1 MKASEQ
7 VKLLLDLGDGT
18 RESTQALVKAIE
30 SGDTDLVF
38 TVILKIRDRMPL
50 ADFKVCFRTHFVLQ
64 FIGTAHSF
72 TFRFKNMLI
81 RYCS

>member
-1 MKASEQ
+1 MDYELKASEQ

-50 ADFKVCFRTHFVLQ
+50 ADFKVSINKIYTYEKQ
-64 FIGTAHSF
+64 
-72 TFRFKNMLI
+72 
-81 RYCS
+81 

>member
-1 MKASEQ
+1 M
-7 VKLLLDLGDGT
+7 KLLLDLGDGT

-50 ADFKVCFRTHFVLQ
+50 ADFKVCRKTKINIL
-64 FIGTAHSF
+64 I
-72 TFRFKNMLI
+72 MLI
-81 RYCS
+81 VFR

>member
-1 MKASEQ
+1 MLTVVSFFQLLDYELKASEQ

-50 ADFKVCFRTHFVLQ
+50 ADFKVNYRNLLSLLVINIL
-64 FIGTAHSF
+64 
-72 TFRFKNMLI
+72 
-81 RYCS
+81 

>member
-1 MKASEQ
+1 MTFFCKLLDYELKASEQ

-50 ADFKVCFRTHFVLQ
+50 ADFKVNAVQKKCF
-64 FIGTAHSF
+64 
-72 TFRFKNMLI
+72 
-81 RYCS
+81 